1 MKNKTLATWLALVLG
16 SMGAH
21 RFYLRGFADPWAWAM
36 IPITSLGLLGV
47 WRARHFGV
55 DDVASWVLAPL
66 LGLMIAVSCLSALV
80 YGLSPRERWNARYNA
95 TAGPEHQAGA
105 TNWFTVL
112 ALVAALMIGATSFL
126 GSLAYSFQ
134 RYFEVQIE
142 EARKISQ

>member
-16 SMGAH
+16 PLGAH
-21 RFYLRGFADPWAWAM
+21 RFYLRGFTDVWAWTM
-36 IPITSLGLLGV
+36 LPLTSLGLLGV
-47 WRARHFGV
+47 WRAQRFGV
-55 DDVASWVLAPL
+55 DDVASWVLVPL
-66 LGLMIAVSCLSALV
+66 LGIMIAVGCLSALV
-80 YGLSPRERWNARYNA
+80 YGLSSREQWNARYN
-95 TAGPEHQAGA
+95 TSAGPEHAAGA

-126 GSLAYSFQ
+126 ASLAYSFQ